1 MYMVAFMYPNE
12 AGGTFN
18 LEHFL
23 QVHLPL
29 GLHQTFKHLGLKPV
43 KLVVYSPTW
52 NMGHPHR
59 LLPYIAISSVFF
71 NTRAEAEKFS
81 GLFGFEEAARLLS
94 TDFPNYT
101 PGPPD
106 VMMAHVTELS
116 DIDALIAAHGAHPS
130 VRGRG

>member
-1 MYMVAFMYPNE
+1 MYMVAFLYPNQPG
-12 AGGTFN
+12 ATFN
-18 LEHFL
+18 FEHFVK
-23 QVHLPL
+23 VHLPL
-29 GLHQTFKHLGLKPV
+29 GLAQTLKHMALKPT

-52 NMGHPHR
+52 NVGNPAA

-94 TDFPNYT
+94 ADFPNYT

-106 VMMAHVTELS
+106 VMMAEVTELN
-116 DIDALIAAHGAHPS
+116 DVDALIAAHHPGGS
-130 VRGRG
+130 